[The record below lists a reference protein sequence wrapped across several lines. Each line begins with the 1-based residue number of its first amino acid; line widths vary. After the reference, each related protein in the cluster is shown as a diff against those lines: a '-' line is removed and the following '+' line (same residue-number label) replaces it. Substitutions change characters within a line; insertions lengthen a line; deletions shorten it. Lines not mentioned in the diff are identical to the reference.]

1 MPGTARIGPI
11 DTTGFDGA
19 SRTTSAAAIA
29 SVTPGAGAAASMPG
43 FSKRAG
49 ASVDPGDLARFAE
62 VLRELVDYR
71 HHEKEEGIL
80 LPLLARNGFDWSD
93 GLLEELRREHG
104 HLRHLIDV
112 LYQAAAKDSAVDESG
127 TGLAAARRTPS
138 LEDRRQVAETALA
151 FVELKR
157 LHVAR
162 EESVLFPAVR
172 QRLEARALERLGAE
186 LAQFDELL
194 ARQAGSA
201 QVFREVAALV
211 QRYSEHYYSEH
222 SATVDVTG
230 VEWTVAPTDVRG
242 PNRVSRAG

>member
-1 MPGTARIGPI
+1 MSALKSLTDEHQMIVELL
-11 DTTGFDGA
+11 GA
-19 SRTTSAAAIA
+19 LHAYATRLRGG
-29 SVTPGAGAAASMPG
+29 V
-43 FSKRAG
+43 
-49 ASVDPGDLARFAE
+49 SVDPADLARFAE

-112 LYQAAAKDSAVDESG
+112 LYQAAAKDAAVDESG
-127 TGLAAARRTPS
+127 TGLAGARRPPS

-157 LHVAR
+157 LHVAK
-162 EESVLFPAVR
+162 EESVLFPAVL
-172 QRLEARALERLGAE
+172 QRLEPRALERLGAE

-194 ARQAGSA
+194 ARHAGSS
-201 QVFREVAALV
+201 QVFREAAALV
-211 QRYSEHYYSEH
+211 QRYSEH

-230 VEWTVAPTDVRG
+230 VEWTVAPTDARSSS
-242 PNRVSRAG
+242 RVSRAG